1 MGEQHLDALSIVAR
15 LFERLGLAE
24 CPSDIAGLL
33 VDTARD
39 LARRLLR
46 TAPHLERA
54 DVAVELAG
62 SVKQQVV
69 IHDLASAREGLSR
82 RTGVDIA
89 LLVEGEGLPAE
100 GTIVALRLV
109 DHRDMRR
116 DLLVVDEPV
125 ECWRRAVGRVSR

>member
-15 LFERLGLAE
+15 PFERLGLAE

-54 DVAVELAG
+54 DVAAELAG

-69 IHDLASAREGLSR
+69 IHDFASAREGLPAQADLAHGSVR
-82 RTGVDIA
+82 VRFQVHCRQGGTLA
-89 LLVEGEGLPAE
+89 TWLGL
-100 GTIVALRLV
+100 TL
-109 DHRDMRR
+109 
-116 DLLVVDEPV
+116 
-125 ECWRRAVGRVSR
+125 AV